1 MTDRFALIA
10 RKHEVRR
17 RIERV
22 TNALEQERRL
32 PAERQDRRR
41 IAGWGRELEALMAEE
56 YSLRLAI
63 DRSA

>member
-1 MTDRFALIA
+1 MTDRFTLIA
-10 RKHEVRR
+10 RKHEVQR

-22 TNALEQERRL
+22 TGALEQERRL
-32 PAERQDRRR
+32 PAEKQDRRR
-41 IAGWGRELEALMAEE
+41 IAGWERELDALMAEE